1 MKRAVLYARVSTDAQ
16 QKEGTI
22 ESQVLELK
30 RQIAAAGDVLVKEYV
45 DDGYSGT
52 LLDRPALEE
61 LRRDLRTPLFD
72 AVYFLDT
79 DRIAR
84 DVAYQTII
92 LGELLK
98 YGKQI
103 SSRAGITSTIP
114 KQVHGHRARRVRGV
128 GAGRSLSAPRAG
140 DSTGCAWAS

>member
-16 QKEGTI
+16 QKEGAI
-22 ESQVLELK
+22 NSQVLELK
-30 RQIAAAGDVLVKEYV
+30 KQIAAAGDVLVKEYI

-52 LLDRPALEE
+52 LLDRPGLEE
-61 LRRDLRTPLFD
+61 LRRDVKIDLFD

-92 LGELLK
+92 LGELL
-98 YGKQI
+98 
-103 SSRAGITSTIP
+103 R
-114 KQVHGHRARRVRGV
+114 
-128 GAGRSLSAPRAG
+128 
-140 DSTGCAWAS
+140 